1 MYVDRIRHD
10 PLVLTC
16 ICLLC
21 NVCIGTA
28 ATKKTAD
35 EKLTSKAAPPEPE
48 DDDED
53 DDSHFR
59 SMKSALSGMMK
70 KLETHIQKTESAL
83 GDKLQRLDK
92 DRDGVLN
99 AEELAQAVMLVLKNH
114 SSEEVEEL
122 FRTLDKDNDGKG
134 V

>member
-1 MYVDRIRHD
+1 MGALSVSVNVGVYVS
-10 PLVLTC
+10 LVAD
-16 ICLLC
+16 
-21 NVCIGTA
+21 VCTA
-28 ATKKTAD
+28 A
-35 EKLTSKAAPPEPE
+35 SKPLKENVPKDSGPKVGEGE
-48 DDDED
+48 GDDV